1 MNQEIRF
8 CTASDG
14 VRLAYCKVGQGAPLV
29 KTANMFHHLE
39 YDWSSPLWRPWLEGW
54 SRYHTLYRYDLR
66 GCGLSDWNVSDFS
79 FDRLV
84 EDLETVVDTA
94 GLEKFDLFGVSQGGS
109 IAVAYAARHPER
121 VIRLIIYGGSIQ

>member
-14 VRLAYCKVGQGAPLV
+14 VRLAYCKVGQGPPLV

-54 SRYHTLYRYDLR
+54 SRYHTLYRYDQR
-66 GCGLSDWNVSDFS
+66 GCGRSDWDVSDFS
-79 FDRLV
+79 FERLV
-84 EDLETVVDTA
+84 DDLEQLSMRQVWRNSICLAYRRAVRLPLRMQP
-94 GLEKFDLFGVSQGGS
+94 GIRKGS
-109 IAVAYAARHPER
+109 
-121 VIRLIIYGGSIQ
+121 